1 MNVKE
6 ENNQTSI
13 WGFTIVE
20 LLVVIGIIA
29 IIAAA
34 VIVIIAPGEKMKS
47 ARESTRAA
55 HFNAI
60 GSAFHL
66 TVVRDNGF
74 GNIAEILLET
84 DCNGDDGETSTPL
97 SWEIARGFTDDCAEL
112 VGLGSA
118 PVDPQD
124 DAEYKIKANMEGVA
138 GRLIL
143 YTTSTESEWQEE
155 NPVIY

>member
-1 MNVKE
+1 MNVKKK
-6 ENNQTSI
+6 NRNFT
-13 WGFTIVE
+13 GFTIVE

-29 IIAAA
+29 IIASA

-74 GNIAEILLET
+74 GNMAEILEKT
-84 DCNGDDGETSTPL
+84 ECNGDDEDDTNTVSWST
-97 SWEIARGFTDDCAEL
+97 ARKLTDDCAEL

-124 DAEYKIKANMEGVA
+124 DAEYIIKASMEGVA
-138 GRLIL
+138 GRLII
-143 YTTSTESEWQEE
+143 YTTSTESEWQEG
-155 NPVIY
+155 NSAIY